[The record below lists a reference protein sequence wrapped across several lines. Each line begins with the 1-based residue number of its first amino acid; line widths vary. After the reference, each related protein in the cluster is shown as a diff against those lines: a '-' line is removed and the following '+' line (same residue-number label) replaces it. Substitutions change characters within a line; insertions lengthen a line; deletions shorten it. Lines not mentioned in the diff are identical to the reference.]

1 MRSPGARPR
10 QCRVGDSRER
20 ITEVQYLRKVERL
33 AREVT
38 ARAPDEGWLTYRPD
52 DGDQS
57 QLQQA
62 VNELA
67 RNIRHLHY
75 EGDGR
80 LDEWDDDET

>member
-1 MRSPGARPR
+1 M
-10 QCRVGDSRER
+10 
-20 ITEVQYLRKVERL
+20 TEVEYLRKVERL

-38 ARAPDEGWLTYRPD
+38 ARASDEGWLTYAD
-52 DGDQS
+52 DGDHS

-75 EGDGR
+75 EGDGC